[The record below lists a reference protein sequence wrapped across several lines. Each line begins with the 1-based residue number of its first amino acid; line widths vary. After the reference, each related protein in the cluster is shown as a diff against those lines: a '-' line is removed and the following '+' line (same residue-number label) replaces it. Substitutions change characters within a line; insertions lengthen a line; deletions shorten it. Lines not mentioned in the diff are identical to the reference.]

1 MSNEETQVEVT
12 PETTEPELEITL
24 EDETPAEVQSEDKPS
39 VDWQKE
45 ALKYKAI
52 AQRYA
57 KKVQGGTPEPKQDL
71 AEKKDDDIRQTVK
84 ELQLAEK
91 KRQFGYEHGLSPEET
106 DAVFKL
112 SPNPTKS
119 VLEDPFVKGGLASL
133 RAKKRVAENTPSS
146 SSRSASLNIDHSK
159 STPDEKQKEFEKFV
173 SKRLQR

>member
-1 MSNEETQVEVT
+1 MENDELQVETQ
-12 PETTEPELEITL
+12 PENNETEIELTL
-24 EDETPAEVQSEDKPS
+24 EDEVEPETTPE

-57 KKVQGGTPEPKQDL
+57 KKVQGGSPAPKQDL
-71 AEKKDDDIRQTVK
+71 TEKKDDDIRLTVK

-91 KRQFGYEHGLSPEET
+91 KRQFGYEHGLSPEEA

-112 SPNPTKS
+112 TPNPTKE
-119 VLEDPFVKGGLASL
+119 VLDDPFVKGGLASL

-146 SSRSASLNIDHSK
+146 SSRSASLDIDHSK
-159 STPDEKQKEFEKFV
+159 ATPDEKQKAFESYV
-173 SKRLQR
+173 SKKLGR